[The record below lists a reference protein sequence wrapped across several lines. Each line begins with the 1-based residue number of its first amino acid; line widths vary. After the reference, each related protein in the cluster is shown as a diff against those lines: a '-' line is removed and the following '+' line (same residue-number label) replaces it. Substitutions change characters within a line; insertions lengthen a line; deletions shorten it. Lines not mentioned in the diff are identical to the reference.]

1 MQQRSRISEY
11 YDSESESESDWH
23 WVTVTL
29 LMTDTDGD
37 DDLTG
42 SECGAARA
50 GKKDN
55 TCARLIS

>member
-1 MQQRSRISEY
+1 
-11 YDSESESESDWH
+11 
-23 WVTVTL
+23 VTVTL